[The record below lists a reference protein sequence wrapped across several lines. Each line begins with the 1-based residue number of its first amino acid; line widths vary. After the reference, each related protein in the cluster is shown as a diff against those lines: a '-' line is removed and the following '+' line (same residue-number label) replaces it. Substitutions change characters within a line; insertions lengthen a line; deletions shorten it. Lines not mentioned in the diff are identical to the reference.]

1 VLHKFLLLF
10 GNRIRQSELLL
21 SQSELS
27 TVLVVGAITHHN
39 SVCRQFLGH
48 LGPFSSTKNSSMTY
62 SGDLRWW
69 AMVLIFLYGMDAEMV
84 GDIMGA
90 SERTVRRWLEFL

>member
-1 VLHKFLLLF
+1 
-10 GNRIRQSELLL
+10 
-21 SQSELS
+21 
-27 TVLVVGAITHHN
+27 
-39 SVCRQFLGH
+39 
-48 LGPFSSTKNSSMTY
+48 MTY